1 MTKDELTNYYLGLSR
16 AYLGT
21 NRLYL
26 NNWKAFDTSSMYA
39 QQPKLMTINI
49 YLKAL
54 RYCIDNLYNLPEN
67 FSDKKILAT
76 INEAAKVLK
85 TFKPYYN
92 ES

>member
-1 MTKDELTNYYLGLSR
+1 MTKDELTNYYLGLSM

-67 FSDKKILAT
+67 FSDEKILAT

>member
-16 AYLGT
+16 AYLNANT
-21 NRLYL
+21 VYL

-54 RYCIDNLYNLPEN
+54 RFCIDNFDSLVED
-67 FSDKKILAT
+67 FSDEKILAT

-92 ES
+92 EG